1 VPLVPVDGQATAVGA
16 AGLEPLR
23 QDQSGRRA
31 VSTAVIFA
39 FVLGALLI
47 GVPAARYERTRRARK
62 DWVGLRAAHR
72 SARSAFWSALGAFI
86 GAAFGPAAAVLVL
99 YVLYRIGR
107 S

>member
-1 VPLVPVDGQATAVGA
+1 VTGVVIGLV
-16 AGLEPLR
+16 
-23 QDQSGRRA
+23 
-31 VSTAVIFA
+31 I
-39 FVLGALLI
+39 GALLI

-72 SARSAFWSALGAFI
+72 SARSAFWSALGAFL
-86 GAAFGPAAAVLVL
+86 GAAFGPAAVVIVA

>member
-1 VPLVPVDGQATAVGA
+1 MTGVVI
-16 AGLEPLR
+16 GL
-23 QDQSGRRA
+23 
-31 VSTAVIFA
+31 II
-39 FVLGALLI
+39 GALLI

-72 SARSAFWSALGAFI
+72 TARSAFWSALGAFL
-86 GAAFGPAAAVLVL
+86 GAALGPAAFIVVA